1 MYCRMFRTSDFPVCA
16 ALVEPGF
23 EVPAVLREALP
34 ALWHRLFVAGQL
46 HGAVVVDP
54 DMSGP
59 ESIAAFSTS
68 VFLDEAFVA
77 DYLRAPSP
85 YPAALVYEH
94 ILAGRSPVLAT
105 KDLPAANS
113 SGSLNA
119 LILHFAIRHPSPSD
133 DRGRA
138 VLSVFHSVFRL
149 FFVGYRMRRVL
160 QEAYGAEQL
169 PFFAAGGFLL
179 KSDYPGHV
187 EQDGVPA
194 APGDVR
200 PYLMGLYRD
209 DPETRFLG
217 SQLSYAFQYSEP
229 HFHFSAGEQRVL
241 LRALMDE
248 SDEAIADA
256 LAISHDAV
264 KKTWRR
270 IHDRV
275 VDGVGS
281 APELLDGVAAVAAT
295 RGKERR
301 RHLLQY
307 VRYHLEELRPV
318 ARLGGSRPR

>member
-1 MYCRMFRTSDFPVCA
+1 MHCRMFRADDFPVCA
-16 ALVEPGF
+16 ALVEPGLQL
-23 EVPAVLREALP
+23 PAAIREALP
-34 ALWHRLFVAGQL
+34 SLWHRLFVAGQL

-54 DMSGP
+54 DVSGP
-59 ESIAAFSTS
+59 ESIAACSMS

-77 DYLRAPSP
+77 DYLRTPSP
-85 YPAALVYEH
+85 HLAALVYEQ

-113 SGSLNA
+113 SGNVNS
-119 LILHFAIRHPSPSD
+119 LILHFKLRHPTPSD

-138 VLSVFHSVFRL
+138 VLAVFHSVFRL
-149 FFVGYRMRRVL
+149 FFVGYRMKRIL

-179 KSDYPGHV
+179 KSDYGA
-187 EQDGVPA
+187 A
-194 APGDVR
+194 APSGEAR

-209 DPETRFLG
+209 DPETRYLG
-217 SQLSYAFQYSEP
+217 SQLSYVFQYSAP

-248 SDEAIADA
+248 SDESISEA
-256 LAISHDAV
+256 LAISPDAV

-275 VDGVGS
+275 ADVVAS
-281 APELLDGVAAVAAT
+281 APELGDDVADVAAT

-301 RHLLQY
+301 RHLLGY

-318 ARLGGSRPR
+318 ARLGARAL